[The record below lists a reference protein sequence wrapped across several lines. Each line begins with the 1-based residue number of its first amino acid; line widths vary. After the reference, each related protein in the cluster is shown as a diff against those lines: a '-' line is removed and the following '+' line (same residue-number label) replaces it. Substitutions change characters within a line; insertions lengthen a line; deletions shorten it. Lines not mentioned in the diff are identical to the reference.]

1 MSEPESLDVD
11 EGSLPEEVAD
21 AWATVLLDLWE
32 KEQAA
37 AKQAQAG
44 SVKSQDGTSTNPGR
58 MNDSDSCTDA

>member
-1 MSEPESLDVD
+1 MSEPESPDVE
-11 EGSLPEEVAD
+11 EGGLPEEVAD

-44 SVKSQDGTSTNPGR
+44 NPTEEG
-58 MNDSDSCTDA
+58 DSSCDAT